1 MWMQLICVLCPF
13 VYTYIYTYTY
23 IFCNIFP
30 TTSCWNTRDSLGLVT
45 SRPGLVY
52 RRRPPSAPL
61 PASHCTSGTMLCV
74 CRVCVSYKW
83 INKFFHCKDQMFY
96 LFLFTYLFICS
107 VYLSWQPD
115 GVVVDIVCFQPT
127 CPGFK
132 FSVRWR
138 LFGWVLLH
146 NEACSPSIQ

>member
-1 MWMQLICVLCPF
+1 MWIQLICVLCPF

-96 LFLFTYLFICS
+96 LFLFIYLCLLISLFI
-107 VYLSWQPD
+107 YLRTHLFSFYL
-115 GVVVDIVCFQPT
+115 GSVVVCVCV
-127 CPGFK
+127 C
-132 FSVRWR
+132 V
-138 LFGWVLLH
+138 
-146 NEACSPSIQ
+146 